1 MLRSLT
7 IKNVGPAP
15 ELNLELGERLNIIT
29 GDNGL
34 GKSFLLDIAWWA
46 LTRRWPAELNP
57 NLTSGY
63 MARPKPDAKASI
75 SFAFGSKTQKTES
88 YESTF
93 NHAEQAWTG
102 PAGRPSNP
110 GLVLYA
116 QVDGSFAV
124 WDPARN
130 GWKKQG
136 NIDVQERQPAYV
148 FSPKQVW
155 DGLQGEKGEWLCNGL
170 IRDWASWQR
179 ENSSNFGLLKTI
191 IKALSPSNE
200 LIGIGY
206 LTRVSISDVRDIPT
220 LKMPN
225 GEEVPVIYAS
235 AGVRRI
241 IALAYLLVWV
251 WKEHMLACSL
261 LGINVSNQVIFLV
274 DEIETHL
281 HPSWQR
287 SVLIPLFI
295 VVTTIIEGLYI
306 SHSKSAQVQV
316 ITTTHSPLVM
326 ASVESKF
333 DSSLDAWFD
342 LDLVTNGEKSKIELT
357 RRIWQRHGDVSNWLM
372 SEAFDLKSGRSLD
385 AEQTLEEASNAMVNP
400 QFGKAEA
407 QALHKKLAGVLG
419 DTDPF
424 WINWRYVAEKKGWLE

>member
-179 ENSSNFGLLKTI
+179 EGEIKFELLKEI
-191 IKALSPSNE
+191 IQELSPLNE
-200 LIGIGY
+200 KLEIGD
-206 LTRVSISDVRDIPT
+206 LTRISLDDARDIPT
-220 LKMPN
+220 LKTAY
-225 GEEVPVIYAS
+225 GEEVPVIFAS

-241 IALAYLLVWV
+241 IALGYLLAWV
-251 WKEHMLACSL
+251 WLEHLQACKL
-261 LGINVSNQVIFLV
+261 LGIERTSQVVFLI
-274 DEIETHL
+274 DEIEAHL
-281 HPSWQR
+281 HPRWQR
-287 SVLIPLFI
+287 SMVRSLLSI
-295 VVTTIIEGLYI
+295 VTEL
-306 SHSKSAQVQV
+306 AQVQEV
-316 ITTTHSPLVM
+316 ARVQLITTTHSPLVM
-326 ASVESKF
+326 ASVETEF
-333 DSSLDAWFD
+333 DPIRDAWFD
-342 LDLVTNGEKSKIELT
+342 LDLSQQTENPQVELT

-372 SEAFDLKSGRSLD
+372 SEAFDLKSARSPD
-385 AEQTLEEASNAMVNP
+385 AEQALEEASNAMANP

-419 DTDPF
+419 VTDPF

>member
-57 NLTSGY
+57 NLTSGF
-63 MARPKPDAKASI
+63 MARPKPGAKASI
-75 SFAFGSKTQKTES
+75 NFAFGSKTPKKES

-102 PAGRPSNP
+102 RAGRPSNP

-116 QVDGSFAV
+116 QVDGSFAL

-148 FSPKQVW
+148 FSPKEVW
-155 DGLQGEKGEWLCNGL
+155 EGLQGKDGKWLCNGL

-179 ENSSNFGLLKTI
+179 ENSLNFGLLKI
-191 IKALSPSNE
+191 IIMRLSPSNE
-200 LIGIGY
+200 LIEIGD
-206 LTRVSISDVRDIPT
+206 LTRVGINDVRDIPT

-342 LDLVTNGEKSKIELT
+342 LDLVNNGEKSKIELT
-357 RRIWQRHGDVSNWLM
+357 HRIWQRHGDVSNWLM
-372 SEAFDLKSGRSLD
+372 SDAFDLKSGRSLD
-385 AEQTLEEASNAMVNP
+385 AEQALEEASNAMANP

-407 QALHKKLAGVLG
+407 QALHQKLAGVLG
-419 DTDPF
+419 DADPF
-424 WINWRYVAEKKGWLE
+424 WFNWRYVAEKKGWLE